1 MKAVV
6 FNQYGGPE
14 VLETASVE
22 NPLPKPDEILVK
34 VKASGINP
42 VDTYFRKGIR
52 EVPSFPHIPHFD
64 LAGVVVEVGANV
76 ESLQIGDRVWATN
89 IKGTAAEFVT
99 ASVDYVYRLPDN
111 ISFEEGA
118 TLGIPVLTAH
128 LSLYNR
134 AQLKPRENVL
144 IYGASGAV
152 GNAAVQLAVETGA
165 TVIATASSKVKEN
178 IAKKAGA
185 HHVINYK
192 NESLEEKVVDAT
204 HNEGID
210 VILDM
215 SLSEN
220 MESDFNLLKTGGR
233 IVAIGS
239 PKNNAPE
246 LPWRLLNQK
255 HASLLGVLL
264 FTAPVDVLQHAA
276 AEINDSLASGSLR
289 PHLAKSFKLE
299 EAEKAH
305 KALEANTFNGNI
317 VLQIG

>member
-6 FNQYGGPE
+6 FNEYGGPE
-14 VLETASVE
+14 VLKTADIE
-22 NPLPKPDEILVK
+22 KPVPEHDEVLIE

-64 LAGVVVEVGANV
+64 LAGVIAKVGSNV
-76 ESLQIGDRVWATN
+76 NSFQTGDRVWATN

-99 ASVDYVYRLPDN
+99 ATEDFVYPLPDN
-111 ISFEEGA
+111 ISFDEGA

-134 AQLKPRENVL
+134 AKLTEGENVL

-152 GNAAVQLAVETGA
+152 GNAAVQLAVQTGA
-165 TVIATASSKVKEN
+165 KTIATASSKEKEK
-178 IAKKAGA
+178 IAEEAGA
-185 HHVINYK
+185 HYVINYK
-192 NESLEEKVVDAT
+192 NANLEEKVLEVT
-204 HNEGID
+204 NNEGID

-239 PKNNAPE
+239 PKNNSPE

-264 FTAPVDVLQHAA
+264 FTAPAEALKHATS
-276 AEINDSLASGSLR
+276 EINILLSNGILK
-289 PHLAKSFKLE
+289 PHLAKSYPLE
-299 EAEKAH
+299 EAESAH
-305 KALEANTFNGNI
+305 KALENNTFNGNI
-317 VLQIG
+317 VLQIN